1 MNSFYAIYLIAIMQ
15 NPIAEKGKMQKVEQY
30 GFQTIS
36 ECNIEKARYI
46 QESKIET
53 FVYNMTVAP
62 WDSKE
67 PNGAFCC
74 IVATK
79 GATCKTTSK
88 LAVLN
93 R

>member
-1 MNSFYAIYLIAIMQ
+1 MQ
-15 NPIAEKGKMQKVEQY
+15 NPVEGKGKMQKVEQY

-46 QESKIET
+46 QKSKIDT
-53 FVYNMTVAP
+53 FTHNVLADP
-62 WDSKE
+62 WDRKE

-74 IVATK
+74 IMQTK

-88 LAVLN
+88 LAALN
-93 R
+93 K